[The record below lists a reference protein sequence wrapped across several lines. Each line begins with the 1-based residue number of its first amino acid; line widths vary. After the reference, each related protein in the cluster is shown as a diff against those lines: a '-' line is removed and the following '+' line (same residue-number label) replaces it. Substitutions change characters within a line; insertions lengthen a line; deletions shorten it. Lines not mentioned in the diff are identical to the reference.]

1 MWILYGHSV
10 CFFRRILRFEV
21 AELEEV
27 TDIPLNLDN
36 IDQLSKNEMHKLFLI
51 LSDYQQARNKF

>member
-1 MWILYGHSV
+1 
-10 CFFRRILRFEV
+10 V

-36 IDQLSKNEMHKLFLI
+36 IDQLSKYEMHKLFLI